1 MSVTQSRIASTL
13 TGFEDMPSRSSER
26 VKNLRQRV
34 RAAMAVPPVIW
45 ECPARIDDRFM
56 AEPLPVRKAR
66 AIALKLA
73 QLPTALW
80 AGQLLAGSLTLEDPR
95 LHSGD
100 PRHNAATDF
109 PGYLTASEEAE
120 VKRRHISLQCA
131 GHIVPDY
138 PVLLA
143 QGLNGI
149 RGRAEAQMQNAA
161 NPAEAAFLRSTIV
174 ALDGVNVLAERL
186 AAQCE
191 TDAGQAGDTDRRAEL
206 LQMAENFRQSPAGP
220 AGTFWQALQSVWL
233 LHMVF
238 HSTMNRNALGRADQ
252 YLWPFLEADLREG
265 RLEMLRAVELV
276 ECFCLKFNERART
289 LDEQR
294 SENRDMVEPETRPVS
309 SRRRSSQVG
318 ADRDR
323 IDAVNHW
330 LQNIIIGGLTPD
342 GGDGTNPVTHLL
354 LRAYERNQMTNPLV
368 TVRLHS
374 GTPDAL
380 LTATCEVL
388 KAGGGMPALFNDEIL
403 VPALEKMGI
412 PCPDARDY
420 TNDGCWEVII
430 PGRTDFRFMRLS
442 LLLCL
447 EWVLNRGHSLVV
459 DAPKGEAG
467 TPLSHGVDTG
477 DPATFQSFE
486 ELWKA
491 FLRQLDAMAGR
502 AVSDVVAS
510 LDTRSE
516 FAPTPLLSA
525 LIDGTIEK
533 RRDLTAGGAKF
544 RTYALIGESGA
555 HTIDSLAAIRSV
567 CFEQGLASLAE
578 VRDAMRAN
586 FVGHESLRA
595 KLLAG
600 PKYGND
606 DPETDALGRAL
617 VDAFTGTVRRHAA
630 PHEDQVKCPCG
641 MGTFSWYVGIGQ
653 GLGAS
658 PDGRRSGEPVSS
670 NFSPAL
676 GRDVRGIPSAI
687 LSYSG
692 MPHIDL
698 AAGGPL
704 DLRLPRHFVPG
715 AQGTEKMKAL
725 VRGFVD
731 AGGAMLTLTVAD
743 TEELL
748 AAQQEPDHYRSLRVR
763 MGGWCAFFTLL
774 SLEQQDHQI
783 RRQGGRLS

>member
-1 MSVTQSRIASTL
+1 
-13 TGFEDMPSRSSER
+13 
-26 VKNLRQRV
+26 
-34 RAAMAVPPVIW
+34 
-45 ECPARIDDRFM
+45 
-56 AEPLPVRKAR
+56 
-66 AIALKLA
+66 
-73 QLPTALW
+73 
-80 AGQLLAGSLTLEDPR
+80 
-95 LHSGD
+95 
-100 PRHNAATDF
+100 
-109 PGYLTASEEAE
+109 
-120 VKRRHISLQCA
+120 
-131 GHIVPDY
+131 
-138 PVLLA
+138 
-143 QGLNGI
+143 
-149 RGRAEAQMQNAA
+149 
-161 NPAEAAFLRSTIV
+161 
-174 ALDGVNVLAERL
+174 
-186 AAQCE
+186 
-191 TDAGQAGDTDRRAEL
+191 
-206 LQMAENFRQSPAGP
+206 
-220 AGTFWQALQSVWL
+220 
-233 LHMVF
+233 
-238 HSTMNRNALGRADQ
+238 
-252 YLWPFLEADLREG
+252 
-265 RLEMLRAVELV
+265 
-276 ECFCLKFNERART
+276 
-289 LDEQR
+289 
-294 SENRDMVEPETRPVS
+294 
-309 SRRRSSQVG
+309 
-318 ADRDR
+318 
-323 IDAVNHW
+323 
-330 LQNIIIGGLTPD
+330 
-342 GGDGTNPVTHLL
+342 
-354 LRAYERNQMTNPLV
+354 
-368 TVRLHS
+368 
-374 GTPDAL
+374 
-380 LTATCEVL
+380 
-388 KAGGGMPALFNDEIL
+388 
-403 VPALEKMGI
+403 
-412 PCPDARDY
+412 
-420 TNDGCWEVII
+420 
-430 PGRTDFRFMRLS
+430 
-442 LLLCL
+442 
-447 EWVLNRGHSLVV
+447 
-459 DAPKGEAG
+459 
-467 TPLSHGVDTG
+467 
-477 DPATFQSFE
+477 
-486 ELWKA
+486 
-491 FLRQLDAMAGR
+491 
-502 AVSDVVAS
+502 
-510 LDTRSE
+510 
-516 FAPTPLLSA
+516 LLSA